1 MKDPF
6 KKYKVRALFFGSFF
20 SFMFLLLVVVT
31 WVSYHSSIG
40 QMTSNTSAYQ
50 EMLLDQT
57 NQQLNIQMRA
67 IEEIAVATSRDANL
81 LAYLSNRG
89 DFYSRYLTA
98 ADLTHELLNVAFS
111 VPVIQSIQLYLEDP
125 PSGFWQ
131 SPLRYEDFKTMN
143 REPWYG
149 LVKTTDFFW
158 SGEHPITT
166 YSGTEPVITFRR
178 KVMDKS
184 GDFRALLA
192 INVKV
197 SDIKN
202 IVQGE
207 TPASKRVLFD
217 SGGRVIT
224 STGSPSAAEQDHIQ
238 GDLEAIMKDS
248 LRHQGFKRVDDSFI
262 VWSKPF
268 NSDWLLIQVTP
279 WSELTRGSLQM
290 AWILFVIGLVAAL
303 AALAFTLAL
312 SRQFTKP
319 LLSLVGGMSRYPV
332 GGEAMPTD
340 YENEFGLLFRGYASL
355 TGRITDLYKSLED
368 QYRRQREAEIA
379 ALQAMINPHFLYNTL
394 DQINWMAIAAGQERI
409 SRVLELTGKMFR
421 IGLSNGESLILVRDE
436 LTHLECYLQIQQIRW
451 GEGLTYE
458 LHVPEPLKD
467 LYVPKLTLQ
476 PLVENAVIH
485 GFNGRPS
492 GRIEVSA
499 ADEADHIVWTVRDD
513 GIGYDPSRGSPGQKI
528 VGGYGLRNLRE
539 RLCAFFG
546 DGFGTISLEGS
557 ATRGTT
563 VTFRT
568 PKLRERRSI
577 GGGLLHV
584 ENRDH

>member
-1 MKDPF
+1 
-6 KKYKVRALFFGSFF
+6 
-20 SFMFLLLVVVT
+20 
-31 WVSYHSSIG
+31 
-40 QMTSNTSAYQ
+40 
-50 EMLLDQT
+50 
-57 NQQLNIQMRA
+57 
-67 IEEIAVATSRDANL
+67 
-81 LAYLSNRG
+81 
-89 DFYSRYLTA
+89 
-98 ADLTHELLNVAFS
+98 
-111 VPVIQSIQLYLEDP
+111 
-125 PSGFWQ
+125 
-131 SPLRYEDFKTMN
+131 
-143 REPWYG
+143 
-149 LVKTTDFFW
+149 
-158 SGEHPITT
+158 
-166 YSGTEPVITFRR
+166 
-178 KVMDKS
+178 
-184 GDFRALLA
+184 
-192 INVKV
+192 
-197 SDIKN
+197 
-202 IVQGE
+202 
-207 TPASKRVLFD
+207 
-217 SGGRVIT
+217 
-224 STGSPSAAEQDHIQ
+224 
-238 GDLEAIMKDS
+238 
-248 LRHQGFKRVDDSFI
+248 
-262 VWSKPF
+262 
-268 NSDWLLIQVTP
+268 
-279 WSELTRGSLQM
+279 
-290 AWILFVIGLVAAL
+290 
-303 AALAFTLAL
+303 
-312 SRQFTKP
+312 
-319 LLSLVGGMSRYPV
+319 
-332 GGEAMPTD
+332 
-340 YENEFGLLFRGYASL
+340 
-355 TGRITDLYKSLED
+355 
-368 QYRRQREAEIA
+368 
-379 ALQAMINPHFLYNTL
+379 MINPHFLYNTL